1 VTAQGTEGMRTEQ
14 LARAPVAPADLS
26 AAEQVAL
33 GRARQAEGDLAGAEA
48 HYARALAL
56 VHSYGPA
63 IVQLRV
69 LARHQADRAEDC
81 LDRGD
86 AQAAKSFLVRAV
98 ELDPRNPDYRRR
110 LDATLDPNRRDI
122 TKQCFVHFDQARGEA
137 VYRETFRRALE
148 YVASSGI
155 VGDYMEF
162 GVLGGFTARIV
173 CETMREML
181 MIRNVHL
188 FDSFEGLP
196 PFVSPVDANSYDV
209 AVRGVWADNM
219 CFPDDFIAA
228 LGEPVD
234 RHIHR
239 GLSEV
244 VSGDRV
250 RIRRGYFSDTLKEP
264 IGAKAAVVHV
274 DCDLYQSTREVFTRL
289 YETGVFQ
296 DGCVLLFDDF
306 NCFKASPY
314 FGERRAFREFLAEQ
328 DRFEASP
335 WFTYGFNGAA
345 YFLHER
351 QD

>member
-1 VTAQGTEGMRTEQ
+1 MNTAP
-14 LARAPVAPADLS
+14 APVAPSDLS
-26 AAEQVAL
+26 AADQVAL
-33 GRARQAEGDLAGAEA
+33 GHAQQTEGNLAAAEA

-63 IVQLRV
+63 LAQLAV
-69 LARHQADRAEDC
+69 LAKHQFARAQVYLEQHDVP
-81 LDRGD
+81 
-86 AQAAKSFLVRAV
+86 AARPFLVKAV
-98 ELDPRNPDYRRR
+98 ELDPRNAVYRAA
-110 LDATLDPNRRDI
+110 LAETLDPDRRDV
-122 TKQCFVHFDQARGEA
+122 TKQCFVHFGQARGEA
-137 VYRETFRRALE
+137 VYREAFLRAFE

-173 CETMREML
+173 CEHLRDMGML
-181 MIRNVHL
+181 RNVHL

-196 PFVSPVDANSYDV
+196 PFTSPVDAGSYDI

-219 CFPDDFIAA
+219 CFPADFVAA
-228 LGEPVD
+228 LGEPID

-244 VSGDRV
+244 ISADRV
-250 RIRRGYFSDTLKEP
+250 RIRRGYFSDTLQQP
-264 IGAKAAVVHV
+264 IGAKAAVVHI

-289 YETGVFQ
+289 YETDVFQ
-296 DGCVLLFDDF
+296 DGCVLMFDDW

-328 DRFEASP
+328 DRFEASA

-345 YFLHER
+345 FFLHER
-351 QD
+351 PA